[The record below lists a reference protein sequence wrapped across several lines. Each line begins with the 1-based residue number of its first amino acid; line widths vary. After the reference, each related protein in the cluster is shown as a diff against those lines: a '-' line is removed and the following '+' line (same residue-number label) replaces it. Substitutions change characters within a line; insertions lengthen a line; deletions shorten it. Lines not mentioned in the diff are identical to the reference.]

1 MLLNREIIKKKYTR
15 KNLDNHTFS
24 NSNICVSNF
33 WECSLRNSKFN
44 NLKIIDSVFVDADLY
59 GAKFKNCI
67 LENSNFSHT
76 LLSNCDFSSS
86 KFKNI
91 NFRDAIYNEKTKWPK
106 NFDLKKHKMFN
117 LKEFNPYDYNVKMSM
132 ERIKK
137 LSKKKLK
144 EFKKKFFNKIKKNK
158 IKTNNIVQKIVKE
171 LTYGKGYYIF
181 KNLYSKTETKIAEKL
196 INKEIKKTKNYKQ
209 AKVNYSTDKR
219 LKYIVIHKLLNMDK
233 VFVKMIQPD
242 LIMEAFK
249 KLMGRNFFCTW
260 FAAQCSLPETRGQ
273 NLHLDYPYV
282 KANYPNEK
290 IPIGMGGSK
299 FLLSCGILTYI
310 NDSDKSNYGPIVL
323 DHSHKKRKFPSI
335 NDVKNKKFKRLKIPR
350 GGALIFNSLIWHAGM
365 PNYSQ
370 DKIRTLL
377 VAHYTPDFI
386 KPRYNLKNETRLSII
401 KKDQKYLK
409 QLIV

>member
-1 MLLNREIIKKKYTR
+1 MPKKILKKNYLKKKLDKIKF
-15 KNLDNHTFS
+15 KN
-24 NSNICVSNF
+24 IKIIQCNF
-33 WECSLRNSKFN
+33 WEASLKNTLFEN
-44 NLKIIDSVFVDADLY
+44 VEILDSVFTDADLS
-59 GAKFKNCI
+59 GAKFSNTIIK
-67 LENSNFSHT
+67 NSNFSHAIIT
-76 LLSNCDFSSS
+76 GCDFSKC
-86 KFKNI
+86 KFVNI
-91 NFRDAIYNEKTKWPK
+91 NLREAIYDSKTKWPK

-132 ERIKK
+132 ERV
-137 LSKKKLK
+137 KKLK

-196 INKEIKKTKNYKQ
+196 INIEIKKTKNYKQ

-242 LIMEAFK
+242 LVMEAFK

-323 DHSHKKRKFPSI
+323 DHSHKKRKYPSI
-335 NDVKNKKFKRLKIPR
+335 DDVKNKKFKRLKIPR

-386 KPRYNLKNETRLSII
+386 QPRYNLKNETRLSII